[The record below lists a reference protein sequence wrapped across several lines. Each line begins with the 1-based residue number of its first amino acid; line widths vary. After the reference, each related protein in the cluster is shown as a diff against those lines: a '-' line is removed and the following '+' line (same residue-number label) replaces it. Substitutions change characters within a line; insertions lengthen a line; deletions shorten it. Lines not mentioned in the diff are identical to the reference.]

1 MSTIA
6 TNNWSWQRY
15 GLAPSL
21 LLATVAILAEY
32 SGLDL
37 WLSTIIYDFSGS
49 QWRYKT
55 HWITEGLIHQG
66 GRSLVAIIFIF
77 TATFFIASFFVK
89 TLRPWRRASSYVISS
104 ALLSALLVSALKSIS
119 NIDCPWGLDLYG
131 GDRPYLLL
139 FETRPDSLA
148 KAKCFPAGHAS
159 GAYAWLGAFF
169 LAKWHVGRH
178 QYTTLSLVVITG
190 VIFGIAQ
197 QIRGAHF
204 LSHDLWTIAI
214 CCAVTSSLFSV
225 FFTSKKEL
233 SLE

>member
-1 MSTIA
+1 MSTIT
-6 TNNWSWQRY
+6 TNNWSWQRH

-21 LLATVAILAEY
+21 LLAASAILAEY

-37 WLSTIIYDFSGS
+37 WLSTNIYEISGS
-49 QWRYKT
+49 QWSYKT

-66 GRSLVAIIFIF
+66 GRSLVAVIF
-77 TATFFIASFFVK
+77 TVMITVFIVSFFFKAV
-89 TLRPWRRASSYVISS
+89 RPWRRASCYVISS
-104 ALLSALLVSALKSIS
+104 ALLSVLLVSALKSIS

-148 KAKCFPAGHAS
+148 NAKCFPAGHAS
-159 GAYAWLGAFF
+159 GAYAWLGVFF
-169 LAKWHVGRH
+169 LAKYYFDRY
-178 QYTTLSLVVITG
+178 QYTALSLVVTIG

-214 CCAVTSSLFSV
+214 CCGVGSSLFSV
-225 FFTSKKEL
+225 FFSSKKEL